1 MRFMLLSVVL
11 FAAGVFVGAQSTAA
25 GTVYVDAAKV
35 AAAIAKGGNLVSASD
50 LTVLGAHR
58 DAAGQVEVHDKETD
72 VIYMIEGDATF
83 VTGGKMV
90 GGRQSR
96 PNQWIGSDITGGESR
111 TLHKGDIIVVPAGT
125 PHWFKQVPKSV
136 NYLVV
141 KALKP

>member
-1 MRFMLLSVVL
+1 MRVVLLSIVL
-11 FAAGVFVGAQSTAA
+11 FSVGVFVGAQSTGA

-50 LTVLGAHR
+50 VTVLGSHR
-58 DAAGQVEVHDKETD
+58 EAAGQVEVHDKETD
-72 VIYMIEGDATF
+72 VIYVIEGDATF

-90 GGRQSR
+90 GGKQSR
-96 PNQWIGSDITGGESR
+96 PNQWLGSDITGGESR
-111 TLHKGDIIVVPAGT
+111 SLHKGDVIVVPAGT

-136 NYLVV
+136 NYFVV

>member
-1 MRFMLLSVVL
+1 MRFVLLSVVL
-11 FAAGVFVGAQSTAA
+11 FTAGVFAGAQSTGA

-58 DAAGQVEVHDKETD
+58 EAAGQVEVHDKESD
-72 VIYMIEGDATF
+72 VIYIIEGDATF
-83 VTGGKMV
+83 VTGGKVV
-90 GGRQSR
+90 GGKQSR
-96 PNQWIGSDITGGESR
+96 PNQWLGSDITGGDSR
-111 TLHKGDIIVVPAGT
+111 SLHKGDIIVVPAGT

>member
-1 MRFMLLSVVL
+1 MRFVLLSVVL
-11 FAAGVFVGAQSTAA
+11 VTAGVFVGAQSTGA
-25 GTVYVDAAKV
+25 GTVYVDAGKV

-58 DAAGQVEVHDKETD
+58 EAAGQVEVHDKETD
-72 VIYMIEGDATF
+72 VIYIIEGDATF

-90 GGRQSR
+90 GGKQSR
-96 PNQWIGSDITGGESR
+96 PNQWLGSDITSGESR
-111 TLHKGDIIVVPAGT
+111 SLHKGDIIVVPAGT

>member
-1 MRFMLLSVVL
+1 MRFVLLSVVL
-11 FAAGVFVGAQSTAA
+11 VTAGVFAGAQGTGA

-58 DAAGQVEVHDKETD
+58 EAAGQVEVHDKETD
-72 VIYMIEGDATF
+72 VIYIIEGDATF

-90 GGRQSR
+90 GGKQSR
-96 PNQWIGSDITGGESR
+96 PNQWLGSDITGGESR
-111 TLHKGDIIVVPAGT
+111 SLHKGDIIVVPAGT
-125 PHWFKQVPKSV
+125 PHWFKQVPTSV

>member
-1 MRFMLLSVVL
+1 MRYVLLSVVL
-11 FAAGVFVGAQSTAA
+11 FAAGVFVGAQSTGA
-25 GTVYVDAAKV
+25 GTVYVDADKV
-35 AAAIAKGGNLVSASD
+35 AAAIAKGGNLVTASD

-58 DAAGQVEVHDKETD
+58 DQAGQVEVHDKETD
-72 VIYMIEGDATF
+72 VIYIIEGDGTF

-90 GGRQSR
+90 GGKQSR
-96 PNQWIGSDITGGESR
+96 PNQWLGSDITGGESR
-111 TLHKGDIIVVPAGT
+111 SLHKGDIIVVPAGT

>member
-1 MRFMLLSVVL
+1 MKFMLLSVVL
-11 FAAGVFVGAQSTAA
+11 FAAGVFVGAQSTGG

-58 DAAGQVEVHDKETD
+58 EAAGQVEVHDKETD
-72 VIYMIEGDATF
+72 VIYIIEGDATF

-90 GGRQSR
+90 GGKQSR
-96 PNQWIGSDITGGESR
+96 PNQWLGSDITGGESR
-111 TLHKGDIIVVPAGT
+111 SLHKGDIIVVPAGT